1 MEEIFIVGVG
11 MTRFGKHRDR
21 SVKSLVAEA
30 VGNALSDA
38 NAQQGDVGAAV
49 FSNISQGIMEGQ
61 HAIRGQ
67 VALRSMGFSEI
78 PIVNVENACAGGA
91 TALHQAAMMLRAGL
105 TDVALAIGVEKMHSD
120 DKLKSSAIFDGGWD
134 VHDLDRSEEH
144 TSELQSLMRISYAVF
159 CLKKK

>member
-49 FSNISQGIMEGQ
+49 FSNLTHGIMEGK

-67 VALRSMGFSEI
+67 VSLRSTGFSEI
-78 PIVNVENACAGGA
+78 TLVNVHHAYAGRA
-91 TALHQAAMMLRAGL
+91 TAPPPPAML
-105 TDVALAIGVEKMHSD
+105 
-120 DKLKSSAIFDGGWD
+120 
-134 VHDLDRSEEH
+134 
-144 TSELQSLMRISYAVF
+144 
-159 CLKKK
+159 

>member
-105 TDVALAIGVEKMHSD
+105 TDVALAIGVEKM
-120 DKLKSSAIFDGGWD
+120 
-134 VHDLDRSEEH
+134 RSEEH

-159 CLKKK
+159 CLKKKTTNERNKNTDQK

>member
-1 MEEIFIVGVG
+1 

-49 FSNISQGIMEGQ
+49 FSNITQGIMEGQ

-120 DKLKSSAIFDGGWD
+120 DKLK
-134 VHDLDRSEEH
+134 RSEEH
-144 TSELQSLMRISYAVF
+144 TSELQSLMRNSYAVF
-159 CLKKK
+159 CLKKKNKIQCNNRPD

>member
-1 MEEIFIVGVG
+1 

-49 FSNISQGIMEGQ
+49 FSNITQGIMEGQ

-78 PIVNVENACAGGA
+78 TIVNVENACAGGA
-91 TALHQAAMMLRAGL
+91 TALHQAALMLRAGL
-105 TDVALAIGVEKMHSD
+105 TDGTLATGVRQKHPN
-120 DKLKSSAIFDGGWD
+120 KQHK
-134 VHDLDRSEEH
+134 
-144 TSELQSLMRISYAVF
+144 
-159 CLKKK
+159 

>member
-49 FSNISQGIMEGQ
+49 FSNITQGIMEGQ

-67 VALRSMGFSEI
+67 VALRSMGFSDI

-105 TDVALAIGVEKMHSD
+105 TDVSLASGDRQSGEGGKRVSRGVD
-120 DKLKSSAIFDGGWD
+120 FGGS
-134 VHDLDRSEEH
+134 R
-144 TSELQSLMRISYAVF
+144 
-159 CLKKK
+159 

>member
-1 MEEIFIVGVG
+1 

-49 FSNISQGIMEGQ
+49 FSNITQGIMEGQ

-105 TDVALAIGVEKMHSD
+105 TDVALAIGVEKMH
-120 DKLKSSAIFDGGWD
+120 
-134 VHDLDRSEEH
+134 RSEEH

-159 CLKKK
+159 CLKKKKSTSSPPSTYTPSYNNQNKPTNTTY

>member
-1 MEEIFIVGVG
+1 MFRRVL
-11 MTRFGKHRDR
+11 FR
-21 SVKSLVAEA
+21 SRYVKSLVAEA

-49 FSNISQGIMEGQ
+49 FSHITQGIMDGQ

-78 PIVNVENACAGGA
+78 TIVHVENASAGGA

-105 TDVALAIGVEKMHSD
+105 TDVALRNGVEKTDSD
-120 DKLKSSAIFDGGWD
+120 DQLKQTQNLDG
-134 VHDLDRSEEH
+134 S
-144 TSELQSLMRISYAVF
+144 
-159 CLKKK
+159 

>member
-1 MEEIFIVGVG
+1 MFRRVL
-11 MTRFGKHRDR
+11 FR
-21 SVKSLVAEA
+21 SRYVKSLVAEA

-49 FSNISQGIMEGQ
+49 FSNITQGIMEGQ

-91 TALHQAAMMLRAGL
+91 TAPHQAAMMLRAGL
-105 TDVALAIGVEKMHSD
+105 TDVALALGVETMTSD
-120 DKLKSSAIFDGGWD
+120 RKS
-134 VHDLDRSEEH
+134 
-144 TSELQSLMRISYAVF
+144 AVQG
-159 CLKKK
+159 KSVS

>member
-49 FSNISQGIMEGQ
+49 FSNITQGIMEGQ

-67 VALRSMGFSEI
+67 VALRSMGFSEL
-78 PIVNVENACAGGA
+78 PIVNVEN
-91 TALHQAAMMLRAGL
+91 
-105 TDVALAIGVEKMHSD
+105 
-120 DKLKSSAIFDGGWD
+120 
-134 VHDLDRSEEH
+134 RSEERRVGKECVSTCRSRWSPEH
-144 TSELQSLMRISYAVF
+144 
-159 CLKKK
+159 

>member
-1 MEEIFIVGVG
+1 MFCFVKEKGAYWLRISDWISNVCSSDLQICIVGVG
-11 MTRFGKHRDR
+11 MTRFGKPRDR

-49 FSNISQGIMEGQ
+49 FSNITQGIMEGQ

-78 PIVNVENACAGGA
+78 PIVNVANACAGGA

-105 TDVALAIGVEKMHSD
+105 PDVALATGVEKIER
-120 DKLKSSAIFDGGWD
+120 KS
-134 VHDLDRSEEH
+134 V
-144 TSELQSLMRISYAVF
+144 V
-159 CLKKK
+159 

>member
-1 MEEIFIVGVG
+1 MLTVKKVIESCIVQSWPGVPDGLTLRLFGGPEGGNAMEEIFIVGVG

-49 FSNISQGIMEGQ
+49 FSNITQGIMEGQ

-78 PIVNVENACAGGA
+78 PIVNVENACAGEIG
-91 TALHQAAMMLRAGL
+91 RAH
-105 TDVALAIGVEKMHSD
+105 V
-120 DKLKSSAIFDGGWD
+120 
-134 VHDLDRSEEH
+134 
-144 TSELQSLMRISYAVF
+144 
-159 CLKKK
+159 

>member
-1 MEEIFIVGVG
+1 
-11 MTRFGKHRDR
+11 
-21 SVKSLVAEA
+21 
-30 VGNALSDA
+30 
-38 NAQQGDVGAAV
+38 
-49 FSNISQGIMEGQ
+49 MEGQ

-67 VALRSMGFSEI
+67 VDLRSMGFSEI

-134 VHDLDRSEEH
+134 VHDLDAIAERLTARSAERSVGKEGVRKCRSRWSPYH
-144 TSELQSLMRISYAVF
+144 KNKIKANI
-159 CLKKK
+159 